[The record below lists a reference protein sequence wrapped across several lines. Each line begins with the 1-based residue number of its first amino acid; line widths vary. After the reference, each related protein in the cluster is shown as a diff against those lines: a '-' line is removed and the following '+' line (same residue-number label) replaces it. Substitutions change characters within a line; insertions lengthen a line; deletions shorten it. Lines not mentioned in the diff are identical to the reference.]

1 MSSPDERQGDQ
12 QAISYCYTCGAMPDR
27 GLGPLE
33 AKTQIEGA
41 EIQILPES
49 PSEARAAQIEVARAQ
64 LISAATVVVRG
75 GSGAEGPGCET

>member
-12 QAISYCYTCGAMPDR
+12 RAISYCYTCSAMPDR

-33 AKTQIEGA
+33 VKTQIEVA

-64 LISAATVVVRG
+64 LISAATVVVPG
-75 GSGAEGPGCET
+75 GTDRKGGGCET